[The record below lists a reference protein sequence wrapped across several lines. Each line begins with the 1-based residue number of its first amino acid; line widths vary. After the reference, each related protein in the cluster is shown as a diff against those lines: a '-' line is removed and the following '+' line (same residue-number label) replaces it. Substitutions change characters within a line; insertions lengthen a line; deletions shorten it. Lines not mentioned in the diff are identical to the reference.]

1 MRRLLRLAPAWGAG
15 LLWGAFVPAVIFAS
29 WARTP
34 SLLPITLG
42 ITIVHAF
49 GLGLPGALFFW
60 WRRWTSLAA
69 VAAAGFAVGALPMG
83 LLVWPD
89 ETRLIPNSLMVA
101 AGFGLLGASGAS
113 AFWLVLR
120 ACGAL
125 SPAGP
130 HSMRPGALLASLGFC
145 AVFSCFVLL

>member
-15 LLWGAFVPAVIFAS
+15 LLWGAFVPAVLFAA

-42 ITIVHAF
+42 ITILHAF

-69 VAAAGFAVGALPMG
+69 VAAAGFVVGAIPMG
-83 LLVWPD
+83 FLVWPD
-89 ETRLIPNSLMVA
+89 EIRHTPNSLMVA

-113 AFWLVLR
+113 TFWLVLR
-120 ACGAL
+120 ACDAL
-125 SPAGP
+125 YPTGP
-130 HSMRPGALLASLGFC
+130 RSMRPGALLAFLGFC
-145 AVFSCFVLL
+145 AVFGCFVFL